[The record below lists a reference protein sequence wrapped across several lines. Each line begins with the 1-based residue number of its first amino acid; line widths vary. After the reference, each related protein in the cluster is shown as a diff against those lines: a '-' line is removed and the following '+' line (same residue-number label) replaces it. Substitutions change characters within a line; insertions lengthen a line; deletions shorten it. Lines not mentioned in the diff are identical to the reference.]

1 MGWPEELI
9 HVVIDRT
16 IEPLWARRNRKSH
29 GLAGWV
35 IDDEAASPSKE
46 LEAEMKERYDSL
58 VKGLSEAGLEWR
70 TDSRLLKKHLR
81 TGKPPIDQLVEMLI
95 TMKFLH
101 EKTPYK
107 FIKGS
112 IYPPSSRVQYE
123 PVTRMESMKYYFSHG
138 GGRENVPEHL
148 LAFWDKNCTN

>member
-1 MGWPEELI
+1 MNWEEVLA
-9 HVVIDRT
+9 VLCKDT
-16 IEPLWARRNRKSH
+16 FLFARRNKRSE

-35 IDDEAASPSKE
+35 IDISNEAASPSKE

-112 IYPPSSRVQYE
+112 IYPPSS
-123 PVTRMESMKYYFSHG
+123 PVTRMETLHHTASF
-138 GGRENVPEHL
+138 
-148 LAFWDKNCTN
+148 